1 MLVRQ
6 VSMARSRV
14 RRATAVI
21 STVLVVSVAAL
32 STSTPLSAASP
43 GSLPQT
49 SVEPSLTTGLNVQMR
64 TLWRA
69 LSLDSPALAERV
81 FFPREAYLRMKQ
93 GQIANPAADYSDRL
107 VALFALDV
115 AAYHRVVTTGS
126 HASFVRV
133 LTARSDAAWIA
144 PGACENKIG
153 YWHLPGV
160 RLVFK
165 KGQRVQSVAVASLI
179 SWRGVW
185 YVVHLGPNPRP
196 ANVGTVDDFRSGPG
210 TPGPPG
216 GC

>member
-6 VSMARSRV
+6 VSTARCRV
-14 RRATAVI
+14 RRAVTAMSAVA
-21 STVLVVSVAAL
+21 VVCAVAF
-32 STSTPLSAASP
+32 SMSTPLSAASP

-49 SVEPSLTTGLNVQMR
+49 SIEPSLTTGLNVQMR

-69 LSLDSPALAERV
+69 LSLDSPALGERV

-93 GQIANPAADYSDRL
+93 GQIVNPAADYRTRL
-107 VALFALDV
+107 TALFALDV
-115 AAYHRVVTTGS
+115 TAYHRALTTGS
-126 HASFVRV
+126 PASFVRV
-133 LTARSDAAWIA
+133 LTDRSDAAWIA
-144 PGACENKIG
+144 PGVCENKIG

-160 RLVFK
+160 RLVFTR
-165 KGQRVQSVAVASLI
+165 GRRVQSVAVASLI

-196 ANVGTVDDFRSGPG
+196 ANVGTVDDLRFGPG